1 MAILKNVELFYPR
14 LDPKKPNSKFN
25 KEQPTWEVQ
34 IRTKDKKQAAE
45 WKALNISVKP
55 DEDSDGKIFYKATL
69 KKKSKKKDKSSGELV
84 ANEPVQVVSGS
95 LEKIDPSKI
104 GNGSIANVRLFQYEY
119 EMAGKKGI
127 ASMLMAV
134 QITKLNEYIPK
145 PREDDFAMV
154 DMEVV
159 KVADNQVVD
168 EDQFSSSDELEDD
181 LSF

>member
-1 MAILKNVELFYPR
+1 MAILKNVELYFAK
-14 LDPKKPNSKFN
+14 LDPKRPNATFN
-25 KEQPTWEVQ
+25 TENPTWEVQ

-145 PREDDFAMV
+145 PREDDFEMTDFEVNTVAEANGV
-154 DMEVV
+154 DSS
-159 KVADNQVVD
+159 DD
-168 EDQFSSSDELEDD
+168 EDF
-181 LSF
+181 

>member
-1 MAILKNVELFYPR
+1 MAILKNVELFFAK
-14 LDPKKPNSKFN
+14 LDPKRPNATFN
-25 KEQPTWEVQ
+25 TENPTWEVQ

-55 DEDSDGKIFYKATL
+55 DEDSEGKIFYKATL

-95 LEKIDPSKI
+95 LEKIDPAKV
-104 GNGSIANVRLFQYEY
+104 GNGSIANIRLFQYEY

-145 PREDDFAMV
+145 PREDDFEMT
-154 DMEVV
+154 DFEVNS
-159 KVADNQVVD
+159 VAEANGGDVLDD
-168 EDQFSSSDELEDD
+168 EDF
-181 LSF
+181 

>member
-1 MAILKNVELFYPR
+1 MAILKNVELYFAK
-14 LDPKKPNSKFN
+14 LDPKRPNATFN
-25 KEQPTWEVQ
+25 TENPTWEVQ

-55 DEDSDGKIFYKATL
+55 DEDSDGKMFYKATL

-145 PREDDFAMV
+145 PREDDFEMTDFEVNTVAEANGV
-154 DMEVV
+154 DNS
-159 KVADNQVVD
+159 DD
-168 EDQFSSSDELEDD
+168 EDF
-181 LSF
+181 

>member
-1 MAILKNVELFYPR
+1 MAILKNVELYFAK
-14 LDPKKPNSKFN
+14 LDPKRPNATFN
-25 KEQPTWEVQ
+25 TENPTWEVQ

-145 PREDDFAMV
+145 PREDDFEMTDFEVNTVAEANGV
-154 DMEVV
+154 DNS
-159 KVADNQVVD
+159 DD
-168 EDQFSSSDELEDD
+168 EDF
-181 LSF
+181 

>member
-1 MAILKNVELFYPR
+1 MAILKNVELYFAK
-14 LDPKKPNSKFN
+14 LDPKRPNATFN
-25 KEQPTWEVQ
+25 TENPTWEVQ

-145 PREDDFAMV
+145 PREDDFEMTDFEVNTVAEANGV
-154 DMEVV
+154 DSL
-159 KVADNQVVD
+159 DD
-168 EDQFSSSDELEDD
+168 EDF
-181 LSF
+181 